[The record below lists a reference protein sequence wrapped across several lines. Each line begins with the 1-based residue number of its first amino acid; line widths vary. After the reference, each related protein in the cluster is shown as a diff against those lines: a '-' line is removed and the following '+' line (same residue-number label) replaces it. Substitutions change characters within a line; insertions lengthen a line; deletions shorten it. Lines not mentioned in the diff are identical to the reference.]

1 MAYHSKHHNANSDC
15 LSVCGYARVFVYAYM
30 MIRQKSPMTSQS
42 SQIRQTIAKQQHKNN
57 VSFIYII
64 CMYTY
69 IQKAATAP
77 TAAAAATAHCS
88 KCEKNKKNPHITVP
102 HRTVLIL
109 ADKERAPD
117 SAHTDMCVFLF
128 LCARVHVCVY
138 G

>member
-30 MIRQKSPMTSQS
+30 IRQKSPMTSQS

-57 VSFIYII
+57 NVLYTSFECIH
-64 CMYTY
+64 TFRR
-69 IQKAATAP
+69 QQQPQPQPPQQQHTVRNVK
-77 TAAAAATAHCS
+77 
-88 KCEKNKKNPHITVP
+88 KNKKNLHITVP